1 VTKEGNGR
9 ARGVGDEKIVA
20 VFIKSIIYISEFVL
34 SFCIILM
41 TEYDIASASNCS
53 KELFDWG
60 SPKSSHEDKSCVSE
74 ALCLWNFYRG
84 EGIW

>member
-53 KELFDWG
+53 KELFD
-60 SPKSSHEDKSCVSE
+60 
-74 ALCLWNFYRG
+74 
-84 EGIW
+84 

>member
-34 SFCIILM
+34 SFCIIL

-53 KELFDWG
+53 KELFD
-60 SPKSSHEDKSCVSE
+60 
-74 ALCLWNFYRG
+74 
-84 EGIW
+84 